1 MGGLLLFIIAEILL
15 RVLVAAQTRVQAYGH
30 ILAGV
35 VVLHGHLPVTLVDGP
50 EVCLQKLA
58 VQAQRVGLGG
68 LAQFLLPRG
77 LLANGAVIHIVDGL
91 VQLAAFL
98 AQALGAVLRGVVVL
112 EHLAVGRIPGQNR
125 RAAVLLRHKEAEL
138 HGLRCAVRL
147 GQTHRGGRA
156 AVGVLVLQFV
166 DGRGQPGL
174 LLGGQVAG
182 QRGRFPQCAADSL
195 PHDNGADARHRLAE
209 RLCNG
214 QVLLARSGHD
224 GGGARL
230 QKVRPRGLG
239 RQRVGQTRQQLADL
253 AVVKVHPLE
262 GINDAPALHEHQIGV
277 AAHQLDGQRI
287 RDQVAHLVRAA
298 EVKIDDAVPRL
309 AAQLN
314 EPPAGQ
320 VLAQQHTEARRRER
334 VLEALLRQADAG
346 RAAAGRQQQ
355 AVGLGAGA
363 QGHKHLVAGRL
374 KNFVDLGIEQRVFQ
388 FTGDQRQR
396 CGIKGHGNGSLL

>member
-1 MGGLLLFIIAEILL
+1 MAAA
-15 RVLVAAQTRVQAYGH
+15 LVS
-30 ILAGV
+30 
-35 VVLHGHLPVTLVDGP
+35 
-50 EVCLQKLA
+50 K
-58 VQAQRVGLGG
+58 
-68 LAQFLLPRG
+68 
-77 LLANGAVIHIVDGL
+77 
-91 VQLAAFL
+91 
-98 AQALGAVLRGVVVL
+98 
-112 EHLAVGRIPGQNR
+112 
-125 RAAVLLRHKEAEL
+125 
-138 HGLRCAVRL
+138 
-147 GQTHRGGRA
+147 
-156 AVGVLVLQFV
+156 
-166 DGRGQPGL
+166 
-174 LLGGQVAG
+174 
-182 QRGRFPQCAADSL
+182 
-195 PHDNGADARHRLAE
+195 
-209 RLCNG
+209 
-214 QVLLARSGHD
+214 
-224 GGGARL
+224 
-230 QKVRPRGLG
+230 KVRPRGLG

-277 AAHQLDGQRI
+277 AAHQLNGQRV

-355 AVGLGAGA
+355 TVGLGAGA
-363 QGHKHLVAGRL
+363 QRHKHLVAGRL